1 MQLSDFTESRLTWM
15 QHALIKFPYGWG
27 KKMTIDVK
35 GGGKDFFFLVRVCDV
50 CDRQEKKRGASPI
63 ETTVAVIGLQAWM
76 T

>member
-35 GGGKDFFFLVRVCDV
+35 GGGKDFFLFEYVMFVT
-50 CDRQEKKRGASPI
+50 DRRKKGEPAPLKLLS
-63 ETTVAVIGLQAWM
+63 LL
-76 T
+76 